1 MPNKTQ
7 SDSTYQRIGHISQ
20 IGRSVIY
27 FLLFFLPFNLQASD
41 VVIDIAQAADN
52 FLRAHLEELVKEEK
66 ISRFEYKIGNMDP
79 RLTLKP
85 CSDSD
90 YEIELLSDP
99 LKTSRNSVQVSCPNN
114 WRIIL
119 QTQIQV
125 LHRAL
130 VAKAS
135 LRKGQMISESHLE
148 FADLPANQLRYGHYQ
163 DMNNLIG
170 LEAKRTIAVGQPI
183 TPAHVKSA
191 LLISK
196 GEEVVI
202 SAKSD
207 ILDVRMPG
215 TAMSSGSQGD
225 QILVRNTT
233 SNRVVKGFVVKKG
246 WVEIP
251 F

>member
-1 MPNKTQ
+1 M
-7 SDSTYQRIGHISQ
+7 
-20 IGRSVIY
+20 
-27 FLLFFLPFNLQASD
+27 
-41 VVIDIAQAADN
+41 
-52 FLRAHLEELVKEEK
+52 
-66 ISRFEYKIGNMDP
+66 
-79 RLTLKP
+79 
-85 CSDSD
+85 
-90 YEIELLSDP
+90 
-99 LKTSRNSVQVSCPNN
+99 QVSCPNN

-170 LEAKRTIAVGQPI
+170 LEAKEPLQSVSPLL
-183 TPAHVKSA
+183 PPMSNP

-207 ILDVRMPG
+207 ILDVGCQAP
-215 TAMSSGSQGD
+215 Q
-225 QILVRNTT
+225 
-233 SNRVVKGFVVKKG
+233 
-246 WVEIP
+246 
-251 F
+251 